1 MNFINM
7 CTLVE
12 RNSKTQENGIC
23 QIIFEMSTRILKH
36 FLKCSFIQFH
46 VIFDILID
54 LIFGLYYKND
64 IQKVPPIKNNL
75 ILMSASELA
84 EKIRTKKNIIIRS
97 CNGIYRKSKGSK

>member
-1 MNFINM
+1 
-7 CTLVE
+7 
-12 RNSKTQENGIC
+12 
-23 QIIFEMSTRILKH
+23 MSTRILKH

-75 ILMSASELA
+75 ILLSASELA
-84 EKIRTKKNIIIRS
+84 EKIRYIINFTFDIIFIYNINFLILFIQYKN
-97 CNGIYRKSKGSK
+97 

>member
-1 MNFINM
+1 
-7 CTLVE
+7 
-12 RNSKTQENGIC
+12 
-23 QIIFEMSTRILKH
+23 MSTRILKH

-75 ILMSASELA
+75 ILLSASELA
-84 EKIRTKKNIIIRS
+84 EKIRYIINFTFDIIFICNINFLILFNIIFQYK
-97 CNGIYRKSKGSK
+97 N